1 MVNHLVK
8 TILQDYVM
16 GGSFDFMGMSE
27 RFVVCYHLNKFG
39 GNRRNCFSEDFTF
52 LICQVN
58 SRNHLSE

>member
-8 TILQDYVM
+8 TFLQDY
-16 GGSFDFMGMSE
+16 GSCDFMGMSE
-27 RFVVCYHLNKFG
+27 LFVVCYHLNKFG
-39 GNRRNCFSEDFTF
+39 GNRHCFSEDLTF